1 MAITC
6 IARFQAKKECYDEL
20 HKWMTDHL
28 IDMKDHAG
36 NLNCYASGNSE
47 SGLITIYE
55 KWNSQED
62 HEAYLAWRTEV
73 GHLEHVVS
81 LLATDGPEITYED
94 VLHEHSNE

>member
-20 HKWMTDHL
+20 YKWMTDHL

-36 NLNCYASGNSE
+36 NLNCYASGNSD

-55 KWNSQED
+55 K
-62 HEAYLAWRTEV
+62 
-73 GHLEHVVS
+73 
-81 LLATDGPEITYED
+81 
-94 VLHEHSNE
+94 